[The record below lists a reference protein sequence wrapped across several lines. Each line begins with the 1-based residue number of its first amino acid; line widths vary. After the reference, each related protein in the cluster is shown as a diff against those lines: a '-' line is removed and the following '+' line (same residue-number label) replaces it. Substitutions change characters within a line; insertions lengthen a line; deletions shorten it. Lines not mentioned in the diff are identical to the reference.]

1 MIRSQG
7 RGKYPASPPQSQP
20 SQSQPIES
28 EDSERESDQ
37 QRNLRPTRSGNSG
50 KQSGRRHPH
59 GHSRRDPITLG
70 NAIGYGIG
78 DVYGGGQLTLIGT
91 YLVLFWTRFCGM
103 SISVAQSVVGLSA
116 IISGVAALSF
126 GILGDNLY
134 RFPIGR
140 RFGRRHLL
148 LMIVPPLI
156 LVGILLWIPGL
167 PFAVYFLVYVLW
179 VTVAQLFAS
188 AYNTLPGEMA
198 LGFDDRTKLSTVRLL
213 ISGASGTLILL
224 IGGGTL
230 SLFGEHRPTGYM
242 MFTIAITICFALAV
256 FICWKNTWEM
266 SPEEAGFG
274 QYIKSSAEQSSSESH
289 LSFHDEVA
297 LWRHRLA
304 VMFREYASTLRIA
317 IFRRHLALYLLM
329 LTAGDVFSQTFVFFV
344 IYDWNKTAAF
354 ASLLL
359 SSGIVTVP
367 LTPLFGVAMTKIG
380 PKRVYQASFAASI
393 VGLFWLFAAW
403 RLVGV
408 MPEPWWTIFAVAG
421 ALFFFIAKAPSSYL
435 PWAVFPFIADVD
447 QVVSGKYRA
456 STFSGIQAGFRQLVS
471 GISAIAVGA
480 ILGFVGFDSSR
491 RVQTSLACNGLGALM
506 IGWYA
511 LSIVICIIVVRR
523 FNLDKHTDGIA
534 LAESARVAS
543 GGDPHDVDPS
553 VRATLEDLTGQPYAR

>member
-1 MIRSQG
+1 MNRSR
-7 RGKYPASPPQSQP
+7 RGGGQDRQDDK
-20 SQSQPIES
+20 
-28 EDSERESDQ
+28 
-37 QRNLRPTRSGNSG
+37 TRL
-50 KQSGRRHPH
+50 HH
-59 GHSRRDPITLG
+59 HSRNAPITLG

-78 DVYGGGQLTLIGT
+78 DIFGGGQLTLIGT

-103 SISVAQSVVGLSA
+103 SISLAQSVVGLSA

-140 RFGRRHLL
+140 HFGRRHFF
-148 LMIVPPLI
+148 LMLVPPLI

-167 PFAVYFLVYVLW
+167 PFVVYFLVYVLW

-198 LGFDDRTKLSTVRLL
+198 YGFDDRTKLSTVRLL

-230 SLFGEHRPTGYM
+230 SVFGEHRPAGYM

-256 FICWKNTWEM
+256 FICWKSTWEM
-266 SPEEAGFG
+266 TPEEAGFG
-274 QYIKSSAEQSSSESH
+274 RYVNDAAGKAKVESH
-289 LSFHDEVA
+289 LSVRAEVK

-329 LTAGDVFSQTFVFFV
+329 LTAGDVFGQTFVFFV
-344 IYDWNKTAAF
+344 IYDWNKSAAF

-359 SSGIVTVP
+359 SSGIITVP
-367 LTPLFGVAMTKIG
+367 LNPLFGATMIKVG
-380 PKRVYQASFAASI
+380 PKRMYQASFAASLI
-393 VGLFWLFAAW
+393 GLAWIFAAW

-408 MPEPWWTIFAVAG
+408 IAEPWWTVFAVAG
-421 ALFFFIAKAPSSYL
+421 ALFFFIAKAPSGYL

-447 QVVSGKYRA
+447 QVVSGRYRA
-456 STFSGIQAGFRQLVS
+456 STFTGIQAGLRQLTS
-471 GISAIAVGA
+471 GLSSIVVGA

-491 RVQTSLACNGLGALM
+491 RVQSVLAGNGLGALM

-511 LSIVICIIVVRR
+511 LSVVICIVVARR
-523 FNLDKHTDGIA
+523 FNLDKRTDGIA

-543 GGDPHDVDPS
+543 GGDPRSVDPS
-553 VRATLEDLTGQPYAR
+553 VRVTLEDLTGQPYGR

>member
-1 MIRSQG
+1 MTLIQSR
-7 RGKYPASPPQSQP
+7 RGDNQERQQDLPHSQP
-20 SQSQPIES
+20 
-28 EDSERESDQ
+28 R
-37 QRNLRPTRSGNSG
+37 QRRLHL
-50 KQSGRRHPH
+50 HPH
-59 GHSRRDPITLG
+59 HHSRNDPITLA
-70 NAIGYGIG
+70 NAIGYGVG
-78 DVYGGGQLTLIGT
+78 DIYGGGQLTLIGT

-103 SISVAQSVVGLSA
+103 SISLAQSVVGLSA

-134 RFPIGR
+134 RFSIGR
-140 RFGRRHLL
+140 RFGRRHLP

-156 LVGILLWIPGL
+156 LLGILLWIPGL
-167 PFAVYFLVYVLW
+167 PFAVYCLVYVLW
-179 VTVAQLFAS
+179 VSVAQLFAS

-198 LGFDDRTKLSTVRLL
+198 YGFDDRTKLSTVRLL
-213 ISGASGTLILL
+213 ISGAAGTLILL

-230 SLFGEHRPTGYM
+230 SVFGEHRPLGYM
-242 MFTIAITICFALAV
+242 IFTIAITICFALAV
-256 FICWKNTWEM
+256 FVCWKSTWEM
-266 SPEEAGFG
+266 TPEEAGFG
-274 QYIKSSAEQSSSESH
+274 QYVEAEGAAGHANPEHPSVRAE
-289 LSFHDEVA
+289 A
-297 LWRHRLA
+297 RLWRHRLA
-304 VMFREYASTLRIA
+304 VMVREYVSTLRIA

-344 IYDWNKTAAF
+344 IYDWNKSAAF

-359 SSGIVTVP
+359 SSGIITVP

-380 PKRVYQASFAASI
+380 PKRMYQASFAVSI
-393 VGLFWLFAAW
+393 IGLFWLFAAW

-408 MPEPWWTIFAVAG
+408 LPEPWWTVFAVVG
-421 ALFFFIAKAPSSYL
+421 ALFFFVAKAPSGYL

-456 STFSGIQAGFRQLVS
+456 STFSGMQAGLRQLVS
-471 GISAIAVGA
+471 GFSAIAVGA

-491 RVQTSLACNGLGALM
+491 KVQTALACNGLGALM

-534 LAESARVAS
+534 LAESARVRA
-543 GGDPHDVDPS
+543 GGDPNDVDSS
-553 VRATLEDLTGQPYAR
+553 VRTTLEDLTGQPYGR

>member
-1 MIRSQG
+1 M
-7 RGKYPASPPQSQP
+7 
-20 SQSQPIES
+20 
-28 EDSERESDQ
+28 
-37 QRNLRPTRSGNSG
+37 
-50 KQSGRRHPH
+50 
-59 GHSRRDPITLG
+59 TLG

-78 DVYGGGQLTLIGT
+78 DIYGGGQLTLIGT

-148 LMIVPPLI
+148 LMVVPPLI

-167 PFAVYFLVYVLW
+167 PFAVYFLVYILW

-213 ISGASGTLILL
+213 ISGAAGTLILL

-230 SLFGEHRPTGYM
+230 SVFGEHRPLGYM
-242 MFTIAITICFALAV
+242 IFTIAITVCFALAV
-256 FICWKNTWEM
+256 FICWKSTWEM

-274 QYIKSSAEQSSSESH
+274 QYAKINGSADRTNADNHRSMRAE
-289 LSFHDEVA
+289 A
-297 LWRHRLA
+297 KLWRHRLA
-304 VMFREYASTLRIA
+304 VMFHEYASTLRIA

-359 SSGIVTVP
+359 SCGIITVP
-367 LTPLFGVAMTKIG
+367 LNPLFGAAMIKIG
-380 PKRVYQASFAASI
+380 PKRMYQGSFAASI
-393 VGLFWLFAAW
+393 VGLLWLFAAW

-408 MPEPWWTIFAVAG
+408 MPEPWWTVFAVAG
-421 ALFFFIAKAPSSYL
+421 ALFFFIAKAPSGYL

-471 GISAIAVGA
+471 GFSAIAVGA
-480 ILGFVGFDSSR
+480 VLGFVGFDSSR
-491 RVQTSLACNGLGALM
+491 HAQTALACNGLGALM

-511 LSIVICIIVVRR
+511 LSIVVCIIVARR

-553 VRATLEDLTGQPYAR
+553 VRATLEDLTGQPYGR

>member
-1 MIRSQG
+1 MSWSRRRGERSE
-7 RGKYPASPPQSQP
+7 RFSQSRHSRAQP
-20 SQSQPIES
+20 SSG
-28 EDSERESDQ
+28 DAERTQKPS
-37 QRNLRPTRSGNSG
+37 
-50 KQSGRRHPH
+50 HPH
-59 GHSRRDPITLG
+59 HHSRRDPITLG
-70 NAIGYGIG
+70 NAIGYGVG
-78 DVYGGGQLTLIGT
+78 DIYGGGQLTLIGT

-103 SISVAQSVVGLSA
+103 SISTAQAVVGLSA

-156 LVGILLWIPGL
+156 LVGVLLWIPGL

-198 LGFDDRTKLSTVRLL
+198 YGFDDRTKLSTVRLL
-213 ISGASGTLILL
+213 ISGASGTTILL
-224 IGGGTL
+224 LGGATL
-230 SLFGEHRPTGYM
+230 SIFGEHRPLGYM
-242 MFTIAITICFALAV
+242 IFTIAVTICFALAV
-256 FICWKNTWEM
+256 LICWKSTWEM
-266 SPEEAGFG
+266 SPQEAGFG
-274 QYIKSSAEQSSSESH
+274 KYVNGTAGQAGSRQR
-289 LSFHDEVA
+289 LSVRDEVR
-297 LWRHRLA
+297 LWLHRLG

-344 IYDWNKTAAF
+344 IYDWSKSAAF

-359 SSGIVTVP
+359 SAGIISVP
-367 LTPLFGVAMTKIG
+367 LTPLFGVAMTRIG
-380 PKRVYQASFAASI
+380 PKRMYEASFAASL
-393 VGLFWLFAAW
+393 VGLAWLFAAW

-408 MPEPWWTIFAVAG
+408 VREPWWTVFAVAG
-421 ALFFFIAKAPSSYL
+421 TLFFFVAKAPSSYL

-471 GISAIAVGA
+471 GLSAIAVGA
-480 ILGFVGFDSSR
+480 MLGFVGFDSSR
-491 RVQTSLACNGLGALM
+491 SAQTLLARDGLGALM
-506 IGWYA
+506 IGWYV
-511 LSIVICIIVVRR
+511 LSIVVCIIVVRR

-534 LAESARVAS
+534 LAESARVRA
-543 GGDPHDVDPS
+543 GGDPSDVDPS
-553 VRATLEDLTGQPYAR
+553 VRATVEDLTGQPYGR